1 MRIYEGVAFMKKKEG
16 AGGFKI
22 WMVGGTDFLD
32 VFMKER
38 FIDELIITI
47 SVRLRLT
54 LLKLHNPYQE
64 LQLIHSQRY
73 GQMVQLHYKVKKEA
87 LYPFF

>member
-1 MRIYEGVAFMKKKEG
+1 MKKEEG

-22 WMVGGTDFLD
+22 WMVRGADILAE
-32 VFMKER
+32 FMKEK
-38 FIDELIITI
+38 FIDELIITT
-47 SVRLRLT
+47 SVRLRFP

-73 GQMVQLHYKVKKEA
+73 GQIL
-87 LYPFF
+87 